1 MNSRVTYAAIP
12 LSLFSLAT
20 CAAICSLDMTGPSS
34 PSMGS
39 LGLGLGLPPLASG
52 SPTTCPAPAWF
63 PTPFRSALAHALMGS
78 TAPSPSFPRPVPSVH
93 PAFLSMR
100 NPTLSAPIFGAA
112 FVLPRAWRGSMEG
125 ARWVDG
131 AVPVPTPW
139 TAPDI
144 PRQPPA
150 PPSLDDPRGPPP
162 PDVDGS
168 YPVPA
173 SFGTMVPPALNPGP
187 GPSIMAWRRQCPMS
201 RAVGLGKK
209 VFSERD
215 LEPSRGG
222 RSKARRARGATSD
235 IQFHAKRKE

>member
-1 MNSRVTYAAIP
+1 MSAVGSSSLNSRVTYAAIP

-52 SPTTCPAPAWF
+52 SPTTCPAPASF

-173 SFGTMVPPALNPGP
+173 SFGTMVPPALKPGP
-187 GPSIMAWRRQCPMS
+187 GPSIW
-201 RAVGLGKK
+201 
-209 VFSERD
+209 
-215 LEPSRGG
+215 RGG
-222 RSKARRARGATSD
+222 DNVR
-235 IQFHAKRKE
+235 